1 MPPYAIID
9 NMRFHVISIFP
20 EMVKNYCEESILKRA
35 KEKGLVEFYFY
46 NLREYT
52 LDKHKRV
59 DDKPYGGGP
68 GMVMNAEPILRCVE
82 SIKDKFKP
90 VTKTKTIIFAPDAP
104 VWTNSEAK
112 KYSKK
117 YTDIILICGR
127 YEGIDKRVE
136 KILKAT
142 RVSVGDFVLTGGE
155 VPAMILIDTISRQI
169 KGVLGDYNSL
179 EENRTDVMG
188 TKITKRVDEFYTR
201 PEVLEWETKTK
212 NGVKKAKK
220 YTVPKVFL
228 SGNPKLINEYRNG
241 GLS

>member
-1 MPPYAIID
+1 
-9 NMRFHVISIFP
+9 
-20 EMVKNYCEESILKRA
+20 MVKNYCEESILKRA

-46 NLREYT
+46 NLRDYT

-82 SIKDKFKP
+82 KIKRELSADS
-90 VTKTKTIIFAPDAP
+90 KTKIIIFAPDAP
-104 VWTNSEAK
+104 KWNNTEAK

-117 YTDIILICGR
+117 YTDMILICGR

-142 RVSVGDFVLTGGE
+142 RVSIGDFVLTGGE
-155 VPAMILIDTISRQI
+155 LPAMILVDTISRQI

-179 EENRTDVMG
+179 EENRTDVLG

-201 PEVLEWETKTK
+201 PEVLEWEITNKK
-212 NGVKKAKK
+212 GERKVKK
-220 YTVPKVFL
+220 YSVPKVFL

>member
-1 MPPYAIID
+1 
-9 NMRFHVISIFP
+9 
-20 EMVKNYCEESILKRA
+20 MVKNYCEESILKRA
-35 KEKGLVEFYFY
+35 KEKGLVDFYFY
-46 NLREYT
+46 NLRDYT

-82 SIKDKFKP
+82 KIKASPHPNPPPVGEGSPTSSASQARTFK
-90 VTKTKTIIFAPDAP
+90 IILFAPDAP
-104 VWTNSEAK
+104 KWNNTEAK

-142 RVSVGDFVLTGGE
+142 RVSIGDFVLTGGE
-155 VPAMILIDTISRQI
+155 LPAAVLIDSISRQI
-169 KGVLGDYNSL
+169 KGVLGDFNSL
-179 EENRTDVMG
+179 EESRTDVLG
-188 TKITKRVDEFYTR
+188 AKITKRVDEFYTR
-201 PEVLEWETKTK
+201 PEVLEWEMTNKK
-212 NGVKKAKK
+212 GIKKVKK
-220 YTVPKVFL
+220 YSVPKVFL

-241 GLS
+241 GLC